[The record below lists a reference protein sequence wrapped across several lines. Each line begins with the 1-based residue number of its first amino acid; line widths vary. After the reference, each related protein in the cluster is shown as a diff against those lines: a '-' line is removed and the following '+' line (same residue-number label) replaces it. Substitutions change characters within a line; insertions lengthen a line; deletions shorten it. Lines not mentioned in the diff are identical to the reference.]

1 MKFKTYTNTSFK
13 RTRYY
18 NELPLEAREE
28 FDILSS
34 VFHFKANNYVLENL
48 ISWENAPNDPM
59 YKLVFPRKEMLSS
72 IDYEFLKELFNNG
85 LKENELDLFV
95 QRVRKKMFPE
105 VRHTPTSIPQLN
117 GQTLRGMYRNF
128 ETIISLFPD
137 PMVKTCHAY
146 CSYCFRWIMFNNKEA
161 QENSSYQDPLAPVAF
176 LKAHPEIKDVLFT
189 GADPLVLKAEI
200 LKKYIDPIL
209 EIESIEVIRI
219 SSKSL
224 AWWPYRFT
232 TDNDADS
239 LLELFEYIQSKGK
252 HLNFCAHFTHPRELE
267 NEVVKEAI
275 QRIRKTGTVIRCQGP
290 LVKGINDS
298 AEVWNDLWSKQIALG
313 MIPYYMF
320 LEAAHNTENCFR
332 IPLAKALSV
341 FQEAQKHTTGLAR
354 TVRGPVFMND
364 LNRVLLDGTT
374 VLDGKKYF
382 VLKNLQSPPNTLNEG
397 VIKLIPFDEHSKD
410 AGNLFALFDEEELL
424 EIELS
429 KSQS

>member
-1 MKFKTYTNTSFK
+1 LKFKTYTNTSFK
-13 RTRYY
+13 ETHYY
-18 NELPLEAREE
+18 SQLAFEAREE
-28 FDILSS
+28 FDILSC
-34 VFHFKANNYVLENL
+34 VFHFKVNNYVLENL
-48 ISWENAPNDPM
+48 IGWEDAPNDPM
-59 YKLVFPRKEMLSS
+59 YKLVFPRKEMLAPE
-72 IDYEFLKELFNNG
+72 DYEFLKALFQNG
-85 LKENELDLFV
+85 LNEGELDLFV
-95 QRVRKKMFPE
+95 QRVRKKMFPA

-117 GQTLRGMYRNF
+117 GAPLQGMYRNF
-128 ETIISLFPD
+128 DTIISLFPD

-146 CSYCFRWIMFNNKEA
+146 CSYCFRWIMFNNKEV
-161 QENSSYQDPLAPVAF
+161 QQNSSYLDPLAPVAF
-176 LKAHPEIKDVLFT
+176 LKAHPQIKDVLFT
-189 GADPLVLKAEI
+189 GADPLVLKAEK
-200 LKKYIDPIL
+200 LKQYIDPIL

-232 TDNDADS
+232 TDSDADA

-290 LVKGINDS
+290 LVKDINDS
-298 AEVWNDLWSKQIALG
+298 GAVWGDLWSRQIALG

-320 LEAAHNTENCFR
+320 LEANHNTENCFR
-332 IPLAKALSV
+332 IPLAKALSI

-374 VLDGKKYF
+374 VLEGTKYF
-382 VLKNLQSPPNTLNEG
+382 VLKNLQSPPDTANEG
-397 VIKLIPFDEHSKD
+397 AIRLIPYSEETKD
-410 AGNLFALFDEEELL
+410 AGDLFALFNEEEQLEPDLL
-424 EIELS
+424 
-429 KSQS
+429 KR